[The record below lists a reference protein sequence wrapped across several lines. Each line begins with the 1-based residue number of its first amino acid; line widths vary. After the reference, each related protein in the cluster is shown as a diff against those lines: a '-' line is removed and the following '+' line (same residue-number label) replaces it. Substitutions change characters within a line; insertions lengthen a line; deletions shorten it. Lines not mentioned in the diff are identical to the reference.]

1 MTPFTSNPYR
11 YKMFFRELSEIKS
24 LVALLGHA
32 ERQLMGQLLI
42 WMRMQKPEVNL
53 CQGEGEPSL
62 PPRL

>member
-1 MTPFTSNPYR
+1 
-11 YKMFFRELSEIKS
+11 MFFRELSEIKS